1 VRLAARGAFLA
12 QRVCDPRG
20 RHGDQVLH
28 RHRRTAGL
36 QSSQEEAYY
45 QYYKE
50 GDYFGEYAL
59 ITKKPRQ
66 VSILAVT
73 QCRLVSLSSRVFLN
87 VINHDKANL

>member
-1 VRLAARGAFLA
+1 MIHEGDMGTKFYIVIEGLLASK
-12 QRVCDPRG
+12 
-20 RHGDQVLH
+20 
-28 RHRRTAGL
+28 
-36 QSSQEEAYY
+36 SSQEEAYY